1 MIIPVVM
8 MFNNNYA
15 IPSGPAIY
23 SMLLHADKQ
32 HFYNLFIMHNDI
44 SSENQDKIRQIVE
57 MFSNASLKFL
67 EMNNKFSEYAHLT
80 KYPVEILYK
89 LCLETQ
95 FPDMDKI
102 ILTDVDVVFEGDIS
116 KEYINFTTDEY
127 FAGVKQVQE
136 IQHKPFSQDITDDN
150 MHFFTGAGY
159 LIMNL
164 KKMREDNIE
173 NKCFDYLKE
182 YHAYLHLTEQEIL
195 SQVCYPHIKLI
206 HPKNMVLTPWFIA
219 DNILFNFSYTA
230 TKKEFEEALK
240 KPVQIHYVQK
250 HKPWINPFVHKAEL
264 WFRYLTYTPFFQDY
278 FKEYLF
284 LDGKQIKRNKKRW
297 KRAAKLKKIKQ
308 FCKRFAG

>member
-95 FPDMDKI
+95 FPNMDKI

-136 IQHKPFSQDITDDN
+136 IQRKPFSQDITDDN
-150 MHFFTGAGY
+150 MHFLTGAGY

-173 NKCFDYLKE
+173 NKCLRMS
-182 YHAYLHLTEQEIL
+182 L
-195 SQVCYPHIKLI
+195 S
-206 HPKNMVLTPWFIA
+206 
-219 DNILFNFSYTA
+219 FSSV
-230 TKKEFEEALK
+230 F
-240 KPVQIHYVQK
+240 QK
-250 HKPWINPFVHKAEL
+250 S
-264 WFRYLTYTPFFQDY
+264 
-278 FKEYLF
+278 FKETAIFRSLS
-284 LDGKQIKRNKKRW
+284 DK
-297 KRAAKLKKIKQ
+297 
-308 FCKRFAG
+308 FAPPCQMFNVSECSRCLSA